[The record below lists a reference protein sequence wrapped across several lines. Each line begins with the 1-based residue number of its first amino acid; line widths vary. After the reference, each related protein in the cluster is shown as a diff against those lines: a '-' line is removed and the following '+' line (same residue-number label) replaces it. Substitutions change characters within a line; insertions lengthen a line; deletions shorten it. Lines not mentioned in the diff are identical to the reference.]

1 MFPIYILRNVTRD
14 MSDEMILSRLI
25 DQVGNKHIVSHW
37 KVRRKCQQY
46 HQCTT
51 AMNKY
56 TLVLHFIITSSP
68 TTTTWS
74 LFLNIA
80 YAWIIVPCI
89 FSFPSFLSPQ
99 DTILHKFLS
108 LRIAATIAISSWGT
122 KKFLCA
128 NYPTLLP
135 ALHLSNQDFYVHKS
149 WFCCEM
155 YLLTSN

>member
-1 MFPIYILRNVTRD
+1 MFPIYVLRNVTRD

-25 DQVGNKHIVSHW
+25 DHVGNKHIVSHW

-89 FSFPSFLSPQ
+89 FSFPSFLYPQ
-99 DTILHKFLS
+99 EDTILYKFRIS
-108 LRIAATIAISSWGT
+108 SRIAATIAVSSWGI

-128 NYPTLLP
+128 NYPTLLFLP
-135 ALHLSNQDFYVHKS
+135 ALHLLIQDFILNKCWS
-149 WFCCEM
+149 M
-155 YLLTSN
+155 L

>member
-1 MFPIYILRNVTRD
+1 
-14 MSDEMILSRLI
+14 MILSRLI

-89 FSFPSFLSPQ
+89 FSFPSFLHPQ
-99 DTILHKFLS
+99 EDTILHKFRIS
-108 LRIAATIAISSWGT
+108 SRIAAT
-122 KKFLCA
+122 KPFLLGVWRNSCV
-128 NYPTLLP
+128 PITLLFY
-135 ALHLSNQDFYVHKS
+135 LHYILRFRI
-149 WFCCEM
+149 F
-155 YLLTSN
+155 TSNRIRIAK

>member
-1 MFPIYILRNVTRD
+1 

-25 DQVGNKHIVSHW
+25 DQVGNKHIVSYW

-46 HQCTT
+46 YQRTT

-89 FSFPSFLSPQ
+89 FSFPSFLYPQ
-99 DTILHKFLS
+99 EDTILYKFRIS
-108 LRIAATIAISSWGT
+108 SRIAATIAVSSWGI

-128 NYPTLLP
+128 NYPTLLFLP
-135 ALHLSNQDFYVHKS
+135 ALHLLIQDFILNKCWS
-149 WFCCEM
+149 M
-155 YLLTSN
+155 L